1 MELPDKSADQPKKV
15 VKPVVASS
23 QEVKRPATRR
33 FMDYMF
39 AESPK
44 DLMRKVGRDVIVPR
58 MKAGLEEA
66 FNNFLGGML
75 WGDPTNRPMS
85 HMVRGT
91 VIRGGGVNYAQMHGS
106 AASQARLALPQS
118 SSGGNYRDLVFPSVQ
133 DAELVL
139 ANLYE
144 LLNEYR
150 VVAVGDLME
159 LANRPSAISDNSYGW
174 TSLDGCRISKVANG
188 YVLELPRPTLI

>member
-1 MELPDKSADQPKKV
+1 MDLPDKTNPQKKKV
-15 VKPVVASS
+15 VKPLVESS

-33 FMDYMF
+33 FFDYVF

-44 DLMRKVGRDVIVPR
+44 DLIKKVARDVLVPR
-58 MKAGLEEA
+58 AKAGFEEA

-91 VIRGGGVNYAQMHGS
+91 VIRGGSVNYAAIS
-106 AASQARLALPQS
+106 SNPASQARLALPHS
-118 SSGGNYRDLVFPSVQ
+118 SSAGNYRDLVFPTVQ
-133 DAELVL
+133 DAEIVL
-139 ANLYE
+139 GGMYD

-159 LANRPSAISDNSYGW
+159 MSNRPVAISDNSYGW
-174 TSLDGCRISKVANG
+174 TSLDGARISKVASG